1 MRGEKADEVR
11 KQGDEE
17 TYKGK
22 CTWCC
27 MRPITP
33 SMTNYAVSRSP
44 GQTKP
49 CLGKCHGFQAKLHYS
64 AYQRKICHHN
74 ADEIKSSNLKVN
86 NKKKLGPGGI
96 VENPNPKSYAS

>member
-1 MRGEKADEVR
+1 
-11 KQGDEE
+11 
-17 TYKGK
+17 
-22 CTWCC
+22 
-27 MRPITP
+27 
-33 SMTNYAVSRSP
+33 MTNYAVSRSP